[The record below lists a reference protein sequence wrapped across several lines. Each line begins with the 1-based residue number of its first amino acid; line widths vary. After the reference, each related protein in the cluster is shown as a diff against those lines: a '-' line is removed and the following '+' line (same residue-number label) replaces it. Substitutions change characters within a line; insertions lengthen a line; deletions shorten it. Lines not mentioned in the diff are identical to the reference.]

1 MTLSC
6 SPALLTTNGQ
16 KKYDT
21 TNVIPY
27 FLSIVTIDFFYT
39 TSVTSNKTVTG
50 AERLPSGVTNSIL
63 T

>member
-27 FLSIVTIDFFYT
+27 FLFIPTIK
-39 TSVTSNKTVTG
+39 KTY
-50 AERLPSGVTNSIL
+50 
-63 T
+63 